1 MAFTNASHYS
11 NPEVDQLFAQI
22 AVESDTTRRRALID
36 RFQEVVADE
45 LPVLPLMLSKPVTVY
60 NRKVIGHTVDSAG
73 VQGNFAG
80 VWLRG

>member
-11 NPEVDQLFAQI
+11 SPEVDQLFAQI
-22 AVESDTTRRRALID
+22 AVESDATRRRALID

-60 NRKVIGHTVDSAG
+60 NRRVVGHTIDSAG
-73 VQGNFAG
+73 VQGNFAE